1 MPVRQAVHSYTNERL
16 NCAQSILKAFR
27 ERKNLSNEAITEAR
41 KLGGGRAD
49 QGTCGALHAAVSLLD
64 GPEQQAALRRAFAEV
79 AGSEQCREI
88 KAKQLI
94 SCQQC
99 VEVAARL
106 LSTTAD

>member
-1 MPVRQAVHSYTNERL
+1 MPVRKAVHSYTNERL
-16 NCAQSILKAFR
+16 NCAQSILKAFS
-27 ERKNLSNEAITEAR
+27 ERKNISNEAIADAR

-49 QGTCGALHAAVSLLD
+49 QGTCGALYAAVSLLD
-64 GPEQQAALRRAFAEV
+64 DPKQQAALRSAFAQV

-106 LSTTAD
+106 LSTVE